1 MEPVVL
7 AIDEEPRVID
17 QYELVSESSSSS
29 YSLKLVPWLRWD
41 EWLFVYD
48 SLFSDSV
55 DIVASAL
62 RRIATWRSRG
72 CVPVAIEV
80 TASII
85 EIQLKDPYFR
95 KEQSSDKSG
104 ANQFGDALLSEE
116 MLAML
121 YCMAIIRLVNGVVE
135 KTRKKTGISIA
146 VAAAAIGIPRMLIDV
161 RHEGSHRELP
171 ALPVV
176 RSASAKALDWLKVY
190 YWEPQK
196 KEIPFQ
202 GRKEIKGKLKELA
215 FCLKAKQHPQSGSS
229 LTKGK
234 RGIHNELFCVRNKFL
249 SHVAG
254 KLHSSQSGGSKK
266 QVIKVLKNLVGLYSS
281 FSSEVVSVLL
291 DLLLKALKSSGL
303 VELPVDAQLFPSIDT
318 LLYEWK
324 LVITKFSNKEPELP
338 LALLRAVLDV
348 IETQET
354 MEYDMGRR
362 IVKLSIS
369 FLFTW
374 LVRIFKELKPRHKKD
389 SANKIKVSSAETTVS
404 KELLVELLRRCLM
417 LSSGNKQLMDS
428 AFHLAQLIGD
438 SHLIGKL
445 NNFSFLVSPDPNVIE
460 DDSSHLNLKNLLIQQ
475 EESISQAAKKLELI
489 KLCRRMKANVVKT
502 ADAEVSSSIRW
513 VVAKSWNPCPIG
525 MLPRAVGSSGRLPVL
540 NCNDDQSKVM
550 EISQTNEK
558 WELKPC
564 SRKRE
569 ASSDNRLLDDSSIK
583 RKRVAFENCI
593 SNGEDVSLSE
603 GFDGHLMIG
612 GVWKKVGE
620 EDLFAIESS
629 IRILV

>member
-7 AIDEEPRVID
+7 AIDEKPRVID

-171 ALPVV
+171 ALPWFAVPQLRNYGGCNLSKFCEIMFPSV
-176 RSASAKALDWLKVY
+176 MNALDWLKVY

-354 MEYDMGRR
+354 MEYDMDDRPEDCQ
-362 IVKLSIS
+362 VEHLS

-404 KELLVELLRRCLM
+404 KELLVELLL
-417 LSSGNKQLMDS
+417 
-428 AFHLAQLIGD
+428 
-438 SHLIGKL
+438 
-445 NNFSFLVSPDPNVIE
+445 SPDPNVIE

-489 KLCRRMKANVVKT
+489 KLRRRMKANVMKT

-629 IRILV
+629 VRILV